1 MDNPFFALVFN
12 TLKEALAR
20 KVLLIIFILF
30 SLIIILIPIVIN
42 LDAVEVIPYMLQAD
56 PSFNYENFI
65 LKVELAFVSQIPFLV
80 LMMIFI
86 VMASSFIPSM
96 LQKGYVEF
104 ILARPISRTNIILSK
119 YVAGILIV
127 FIAMVYIIIPIW
139 LIVSIKTGVWHFK
152 FLYSIFWYTFI
163 FATLYPLVIL
173 SGLITKSSVLSLIFN
188 LLIFFPISAVFS
200 IRDAIYKFI
209 SNKVIIFIF
218 DFFYYLLPKPW
229 DLRTM
234 CETTINGSFSTD
246 AGFFYAYQPV
256 ITSVIFIVTILS
268 VSIYYFN
275 NKDY

>member
-1 MDNPFFALVFN
+1 MDNPFFALVIN
-12 TLKEALAR
+12 TVKEALAR

-30 SLIIILIPIVIN
+30 SLIIILIPILIN

-86 VMASSFIPSM
+86 VMASSFIPSL

-104 ILARPISRTNIILSK
+104 ILARPISRLNIILSK

-127 FIAMVYIIIPIW
+127 FLAMVYIIVPIW
-139 LIVSIKTGVWHFK
+139 LIISIKTGVWHFK

-173 SGLITKSSVLSLIFN
+173 SGLITKSSVLTLIFN

-200 IRDAIYKFI
+200 IRDTIYKFI

-229 DLRTM
+229 DLRAM
-234 CETTINGSFSTD
+234 CETTINGSFNTD
-246 AGFFYAYQPV
+246 AGFFYSYQPI
-256 ITSVIFIVTILS
+256 ITSVIFIVTLLS